1 MENEMQQL
9 TRFIALLGGLTVA
22 ATLDARPYPGVSG
35 LAAAAD
41 SAVTAGSNPAG
52 MARLKTRTMQGRI
65 IGLFSD
71 TIWASEFENV
81 GITRKSDD
89 SNTTIVPTGYLV
101 QPINEDWVFGFT
113 ILGSGFSDDLG
124 DWPGR
129 YFIEDYDLIYVSAF
143 PSLAHRVNDQL
154 SLAASAVLTYS
165 RYKQSRA
172 VRNSLDP
179 GFGDGSMKLDT
190 DGYTAGFGLSA
201 LYEFTA
207 RTRVG
212 LTYQSKL
219 DPELDGKAKFR
230 NLGPNTEAAL
240 STAGLLNARIDT
252 KSRSPQS
259 VLAGVYHEFE
269 NNHAV
274 TFDLIWSDFSNFK
287 LSEIYVD
294 GNSIADNDAS
304 YQDIWTVSASYTW
317 PVNERLML
325 GVSGLY
331 VDDMIKNDERTMM
344 LRLDSLWSIGVGLE
358 WLWKKERK
366 LSASVSYI
374 GVGDA
379 PTTTPRLPGLG
390 TLSGKY
396 TKRDTLL
403 VEIAMSLGSP

>member
-1 MENEMQQL
+1 MRQL
-9 TRFIALLGGLTVA
+9 TVIIALLGGLTVVS
-22 ATLDARPYPGVSG
+22 TLDARPYPGVSG

-52 MARLKTRTMQGRI
+52 MTRLKTRTMQGRI

-71 TIWASEFENV
+71 TTWESEFENV
-81 GITRKSDD
+81 GITRKSED
-89 SNTTIVPTGYLV
+89 SNTTVVPTGYLV
-101 QPINEDWVFGFT
+101 QPMDEDWVFGFT

-129 YFIEDYDLIYVSAF
+129 YFIEDYDLIYVNAF
-143 PSLAHRVNDQL
+143 PSLAYRVNNQL
-154 SLAASAVLTYS
+154 SLAASMVLTYS

-179 GFGDGSMKLDT
+179 GFGDGNMKLDT

-219 DPELDGKAKFR
+219 DPELDGKAKFK

-240 STAGLLNARIDT
+240 SATGLLNAKVDT

-259 VLAGVYHEFE
+259 VLAGIYHEFE

-274 TFDLIWSDFSNFK
+274 TLDVNWSDFSSFK
-287 LSEIYVD
+287 LSEIYID
-294 GNSIADNDAS
+294 GTGIADNDAR
-304 YQDIWTVSASYTW
+304 YQDIWSVSASYSW

-331 VDDMIKNDERTMM
+331 VGDMIKDRERTMT

-358 WLWKKERK
+358 WLWKKERN

-379 PTTTPRLPGLG
+379 PTTTPGLPGLG

-396 TKRDTLL
+396 TKRDALL
-403 VEIAMSLGSP
+403 VEIALSLGSP